1 MTSDYFQQGVAY
13 LQDEAYDEA
22 IEAFTKA
29 LRLTLGDLA
38 MALLYRGEA
47 YAFKGDFPRAMADF
61 NEALRQNA
69 YLTEAYNER
78 GNLRRFMGDFQGAI
92 EDQSAALTLEPSY
105 PEAYYNRALAYEA
118 LNQFEAAEADLSQV
132 IQLNP
137 GIAVAHEMRGRMRV
151 NLNDLDG
158 AVADLQRYLRM
169 GGGREYDNH
178 SETQSLI
185 FTLQLRRLVRKVI
198 PFA

>member
-1 MTSDYFQQGVAY
+1 MASNYFEQGVAH
-13 LQDEAYDEA
+13 LQADDYDAA

-38 MALLYRGEA
+38 QVLLYRGEA
-47 YAFKGDFPRAMADF
+47 YAYKGDFPRAMADF

-78 GNLRRFMGDFQGAI
+78 GNLRRFMGDVSGAI
-92 EDQSAALTLEPSY
+92 EDQTAALTLEPNY
-105 PEAYYNRALAYEA
+105 AEAYYNRALAHEA
-118 LNQFEAAEADLSQV
+118 LGQAEAAESDLSQV
-132 IQLNP
+132 IRLNP
-137 GIAVAHEMRGRMRV
+137 TIAPAYELRGQMRIQ
-151 NLNDLDG
+151 LNDLDG

-169 GGGREYDNH
+169 GGGKEYDNH

>member
-1 MTSDYFQQGVAY
+1 MTSDYYQQGLSF
-13 LQDEAYDEA
+13 LQEGAYDAA
-22 IEAFTKA
+22 IDAFTKA

-47 YAFKGDFPRAMADF
+47 YAYKGDFPRAMADF

-78 GNLRRFMGDFQGAI
+78 GNLRRFMGDYEGAI
-92 EDQSAALTLEPSY
+92 EDQSAALTLEPNFA
-105 PEAYYNRALAYEA
+105 EAYYNRALAHEA
-118 LNQFEAAEADLSQV
+118 LGQFAAAEADLSQV
-132 IQLNP
+132 IRLNP
-137 GIAVAHEMRGRMRV
+137 GIAPAHEMRGRMRIE
-151 NLNDLDG
+151 LNELDG

-169 GGGREYDNH
+169 GGGREFDNH